1 MYAWSCPAVC
11 PSDIK
16 PDNKPIRDELRTS
29 PTSNQTW
36 PWHYKYL
43 TPAHTNRVIKNAHID
58 LATCIRQKQITLIQ
72 TPAIIISQTIA
83 ATLSVTRTIKG
94 NVGVFL
100 LLQNDN
106 LYQWTHQRSNFPFHP
121 NSSLPTEEVALS
133 LIGCLPAWQTW
144 KHLKLRNGNW
154 TCPLPGRYSAYI
166 YFQMHETEK
175 KRCVAWSVTGC
186 RKNSPTSCTNDT
198 AMRPL
203 LWRSHQDCIHLRGI
217 VEILLSSLLEYQSV
231 QACFYSKERYIGWSQ
246 VSSSGRSLISS
257 PLAECRQDRCLSGK
271 TVLQKASP
279 CITWHPYVVLS
290 SF

>member
-16 PDNKPIRDELRTS
+16 PDNKPIRDELHTS

-175 KRCVAWSVTGC
+175 KDVLLGQSLAVGKTRQQVAQMTLRWGPCFGGAT
-186 RKNSPTSCTNDT
+186 RTAFTSEALLKFYWAPYWNTSQSRHVFIPKSDT
-198 AMRPL
+198 L
-203 LWRSHQDCIHLRGI
+203 VDL
-217 VEILLSSLLEYQSV
+217 
-231 QACFYSKERYIGWSQ
+231 KSQ
-246 VSSSGRSLISS
+246 VQVGHWYQV
-257 PLAECRQDRCLSGK
+257 P
-271 TVLQKASP
+271 
-279 CITWHPYVVLS
+279 
-290 SF
+290 